1 MEPTTREAALT
12 ARLEKME
19 QALAALSSQNESLRT
34 QNESLVAE
42 VLRLETENKL
52 LRAKVDKLVH
62 RIFGKSSEPRPLAGA
77 ETDCRQA
84 ARRAKAA

>member
-1 MEPTTREAALT
+1 MEPTPRKTELVT
-12 ARLEKME
+12 RLERME
-19 QALAALSSQNESLRT
+19 QALAALTSQNEKLR
-34 QNESLVAE
+34 AE
-42 VLRLETENKL
+42 VFRLETENKL

>member
-19 QALAALSSQNESLRT
+19 QALAALTSQNEKL
-34 QNESLVAE
+34 LAE
-42 VLRLETENKL
+42 NTRLTTENKL